1 MGNMRLQVSAHWG
14 SQGLQ
19 DLERDWS
26 HLYARIRKRRHLH
39 QIEWYVALAQ
49 TFEHA
54 QSGNLVCLRVSH
66 SSRPILIMPLQAV
79 RVSEGRSQLK
89 MLELLSDP
97 TGHQSARD
105 FLIDEAF
112 EDTTLLADFL
122 HYLAKIDGSWD
133 IISLRGILADSCA
146 FSSMKKARKINATR
160 FPGGHWGKNE
170 FVTCAPGHDPF
181 LRLSKSFRQNLRTA
195 HNKLKGRDVSYT
207 SVNRCLDV
215 QEMFSDFLNVE
226 SSGWKGEGG
235 SSVLK
240 IPSLQYFLNNL
251 AKLLA
256 ASNGCEIHVMKVDGK
271 VAAALFCVVADGI
284 SYLLR
289 TGYDEA
295 LHLASPGNLLFE
307 HLLKTK
313 GAAGNTL
320 IVAPYNAPPWFKA
333 WRPDVIL
340 GIYNVIIR
348 RPDIEGSEPGQ
359 QRGFMQSVSAY
370 FRSRLRLSKTKPD
383 VPKKFRFAMQ
393 GKHWRPLIPY
403 DIDALP
409 YTATNL
415 NEFPVHID
423 DRILSVG
430 IYENG
435 WVGEMTHFDFD
446 IDAIDQP
453 IWLHIEGYVPP
464 DARFLDQELSWNVGD
479 ETLAHEFVGETFFS
493 KIQLR
498 LPAER
503 LEMRFGKASA
513 WAAADGR
520 TISCKVHRVWLEAGS
535 GTSDANGT
543 RCPEEVTS

>member
-1 MGNMRLQVSAHWG
+1 MRLEVSAHWG
-14 SQGLQ
+14 NQGLH
-19 DLERDWS
+19 DLKRDWS
-26 HLYARIRKRRHLH
+26 RLYARIRTRRHLH

-66 SSRPILIMPLQAV
+66 GTRPILIMPLQAV
-79 RVSEGRSQLK
+79 RVSDGHSQLK
-89 MLELLSDP
+89 VLELLSDP

-112 EDTTLLADFL
+112 EETTLLADL
-122 HYLAKIDGSWD
+122 LGYLAKIDRSWD
-133 IISLRGILADSCA
+133 IISLRGILANSCA
-146 FSSMKKARKINATR
+146 FSSMKKATKLNVMRS
-160 FPGGHWGKNE
+160 PGGHWGKNE

-181 LRLSKSFRQNLRTA
+181 SRLSKSFRQNLRTA
-195 HNKLKGRDVSYT
+195 HNKLKGRDVSYI
-207 SVNRCLDV
+207 SVNTCLDV

-226 SSGWKGEGG
+226 SSGWKGEEG

-240 IPSLQYFLNNL
+240 IPSLQYFLTHL
-251 AKLLA
+251 TKLLA

-313 GAAGNTL
+313 GAAGNTV

-348 RPDIEGSEPGQ
+348 RPDIETSEPDQ
-359 QRGFMQSVSAY
+359 QSGLMRSVWTY
-370 FRSRLRLSKTKPD
+370 VRSRLRLSKTKPD
-383 VPKKFRFAMQ
+383 VPNKFRFAAH
-393 GKHWRPLIPY
+393 GEHWRPLIPH

-409 YTATNL
+409 YTATSL
-415 NEFPVHID
+415 NEFPVRID
-423 DRILSVG
+423 DRILPVG

-435 WVGEMTHFDFD
+435 WVGETTHFDFD
-446 IDAIDQP
+446 IEAIDRQA
-453 IWLHIEGYVPP
+453 IWFHIEGYVPP
-464 DARFLDQELSWNVGD
+464 DARFSEQELLWKAGE
-479 ETLAHEFVGETFFS
+479 ETLAHEFVGETFS
-493 KIQLR
+493 CKVQLR
-498 LPAER
+498 LPVDR
-503 LEMRFGKASA
+503 LEMRFRKASS

-520 TISCKVHRVWLEAGS
+520 TISCKLHRVWLEDCS
-535 GTSDANGT
+535 GTIDANDT
-543 RCPEEVTS
+543 RCLEEVAR